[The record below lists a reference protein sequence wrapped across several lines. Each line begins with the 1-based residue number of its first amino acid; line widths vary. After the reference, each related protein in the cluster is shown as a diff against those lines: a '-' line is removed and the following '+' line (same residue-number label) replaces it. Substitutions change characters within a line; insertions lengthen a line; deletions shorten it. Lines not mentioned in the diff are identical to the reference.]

1 VFIKAIENEDQVSS
15 EYLVRDGSGKEYKPG
30 DYLELFAKFVKE
42 NPVQIEA
49 IGILLNRPK
58 NWSAAALS
66 ELKTKLST
74 TPECFTID
82 RLQIAHRAQYKKELV
97 DIISMVKHAARD
109 AEPLLTAAERV
120 ERAFAQLTAGR
131 SFTPAQ
137 QAWLDRIREH
147 LIVNLSI
154 DRKDFETVPNLYD
167 PGGWAPANRSFDG
180 NLTELLNEI
189 NAALAA

>member
-1 VFIKAIENEDQVSS
+1 MTPRTSKRVSVDKSKFPDYRQLADQFSRGAES
-15 EYLVRDGSGKEYKPG
+15 EIS
-30 DYLELFAKFVKE
+30 LE
-42 NPVQIEA
+42 
-49 IGILLNRPK
+49 

-131 SFTPAQ
+131 SFTPASR
-137 QAWLDRIREH
+137 AIARP
-147 LIVNLSI
+147 LIPSRLC
-154 DRKDFETVPNLYD
+154 
-167 PGGWAPANRSFDG
+167 
-180 NLTELLNEI
+180 
-189 NAALAA
+189 